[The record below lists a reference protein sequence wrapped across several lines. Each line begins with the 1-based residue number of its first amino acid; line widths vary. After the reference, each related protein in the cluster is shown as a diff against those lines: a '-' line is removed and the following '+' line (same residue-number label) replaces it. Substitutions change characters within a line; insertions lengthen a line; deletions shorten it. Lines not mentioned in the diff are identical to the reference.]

1 MYDWKKNSTSI
12 CINSTTF
19 VNNSSSQRGSK
30 SPILG
35 REWFAVT
42 QRNKGIDI
50 NSLKFNS
57 KKKCYKTEKRK
68 IDIMIQGYQEMAEIN
83 LTISRLCFEVESEAD
98 GLCIRPTECE

>member
-50 NSLKFNS
+50 SSLKFNS
-57 KKKCYKTEKRK
+57 KKKYCKNEKTK
-68 IDIMIQGYQEMAEIN
+68 IDIMIRGYQEMAEIN
-83 LTISRLCFEVESEAD
+83 LTISKLCFEVESEAD

>member
-1 MYDWKKNSTSI
+1 MYDWEKNSTDI

-19 VNNSSSQRGSK
+19 DNNRNSQRRSK

-50 NSLKFNS
+50 NSLGLKTGKRCCASEKS
-57 KKKCYKTEKRK
+57 KIE
-68 IDIMIQGYQEMAEIN
+68 IMIRGYQEMAEIN